1 MHGDLLGE
9 LTWRGMLAQTAG
21 DGIEAHL
28 RSAPR
33 TAYCGFDPT
42 ADSLTLGNFV
52 AVKLLAHWQRAGHAP
67 VVVVGGGT
75 GLIGDPSGKSAE
87 RQLLDEAT
95 VAANIAGQR
104 RVFERLLSFEGPC
117 AARICDNAQWLRPL
131 GYIEVLR
138 DVGKH
143 FSVNQMIVR
152 DSVASRLNSR
162 EQGISYT
169 EFSYM
174 ILQAYDFLHLHRT
187 LACTVQLGGSDQF
200 GNIVSGID
208 LIRRCAPRDGEAA
221 AAAFGVTANLLT
233 KSDGGKFGKSEKGSV
248 WLTADRTSPYRLHQ
262 YLLNTADD
270 DVVKFL
276 RWLTFLPMDAIAAL
290 EASHTAN
297 PGAREAHRALAD
309 ELVTLLHGERECA
322 RAGATARALFSGDVQ
337 ALDADQIADASEE
350 LPSCAFDAARWGAGV
365 PLVDAMVESKV
376 LAASKRE
383 AREFIQ
389 NGSVSVNG
397 TKAAP
402 DAVLTIK
409 DMLHGRAALVRRGK
423 KNWCAFRPTS
433 A

>member
-1 MHGDLLGE
+1 MAQSFLDE
-9 LTWRGMLAQTAG
+9 LRWRGMLSQTAG
-21 DGIEAHL
+21 EGVEAHL
-28 RSAPR
+28 AGGAR

-52 AVKLLAHWQRAGHAP
+52 ALKLLAHWQRAGHRP
-67 VVVVGGGT
+67 IVVVGGGT

-87 RQLLDEAT
+87 RQLLDPEQ
-95 VAANIAGQR
+95 VKANIAGQR
-104 RVFERLLSFEGPC
+104 RIFERMLDFSGPN
-117 AARICDNAQWLRPL
+117 AAIVVDNGEWLGRL

-187 LACTVQLGGSDQF
+187 QHCTVQLGGSDQF

-208 LIRRCAPRDGEAA
+208 LLRRCGARESDTPAA
-221 AAAFGVTANLLT
+221 SFGVTAQLLT
-233 KSDGGKFGKSEKGSV
+233 KADGGKFGKSEQGAV

-262 YLLNTADD
+262 YLLNSADA

-276 RWLTFLPMDAIAAL
+276 RWLTFLPSERIAQL
-290 EASHTAN
+290 EAEHATN
-297 PGAREAHRALAD
+297 PGGRDAHRALAD
-309 ELVTLLHGERECA
+309 ELVTLLHGSHECA
-322 RAGATARALFSGDVQ
+322 RAAATAKALFNGDVQ
-337 ALDADQIADASEE
+337 QLDAGQVADVAGEV
-350 LPSCAFDAARWGAGV
+350 PSWAVPADRLAAGI
-365 PLVDAMVESKV
+365 PLVDALADSKV

-383 AREFIQ
+383 AREFLQ
-389 NGSVSVNG
+389 AGSVMVNG
-397 TKAAP
+397 VKASAE
-402 DAVLTIK
+402 A
-409 DMLHGRAALVRRGK
+409 MLAERDLMHGRAALVRRGK
-423 KNWCAFRPTS
+423 KQWCAIVR
-433 A
+433 AG